1 MEGFDMKLLKK
12 GIGYNASCYYLE
24 LHKDYYGVTDIK
36 QVGDWTVFYNNN
48 KIVAK
53 YNEKKDVLMGI

>member
-1 MEGFDMKLLKK
+1 MKLLKK

-36 QVGDWTVFYNNN
+36 QIGD
-48 KIVAK
+48 
-53 YNEKKDVLMGI
+53 